1 MVSEEAPSVEA
12 VIIDGAALVNMLR
25 PGTSKTCD
33 EYASIVFLPYTC
45 RQLELVNRIDVVW
58 DVYIADS
65 LKGAA
70 REKRGKGIRRRVE
83 SRNSIPRNWQMFLR
97 NDENK
102 TELFEFLVSTSLNCL
117 TQTHSDNIQKCNSM

>member
-25 PGTSKTCD
+25 PGTSKPFG

-83 SRNSIPRNWQMFLR
+83 SRDSIPRNWQMFLR
-97 NDENK
+97 NDDNK
-102 TELFEFLVSTSLNCL
+102 TELFEFLAQYIAKLSNANT
-117 TQTHSDNIQKCNSM
+117 